1 MENVVFISGTGR
13 SGSGILRRLLSRHS
27 MVTTLPFE
35 SRFIVDPDG
44 IIDFYRNY
52 SETWTP
58 FLSDIRLKRL
68 ESLLCDLSKKSYI
81 HNSINRTIARICSCF
96 SINRI
101 KVISPKRYVTC
112 NFEKYIPGFKQYA
125 EELISDLKE
134 FSYEGYWVGTESY
147 KLSPKVYFQGL
158 KTREELSIPLRN
170 FLMKVISSILINAN
184 ASYYVDH
191 NTWNSLFAKDLL
203 HFFPSAKIIHIWR
216 DPRDVVA
223 SYTKQRCYP
232 KYGPQA
238 AVFYK
243 SIYNYWFSIKEM
255 LDMSCYYEIKLED
268 LVGSPESSI
277 KNICSFLDLPFEEG
291 LLNIDLSK
299 SNRGRW
305 EKDLHDGEKREVQ
318 EILKN
323 NIIELGYE

>member
-1 MENVVFISGTGR
+1 VFVSGTGR
-13 SGSGILRRLLSRHS
+13 SGSGLMRRLLSRHS

-58 FLSDIRLKRL
+58 FLADVRLKRL
-68 ESLLCDLSKKSYI
+68 ESFLCDLSKKSFI
-81 HNSINRTIARICSCF
+81 HSSINSTISRICSYF

-101 KVISPKRYVTC
+101 KIISPKRYVV
-112 NFEKYIPGFKQYA
+112 FDIDKYIPGFKQYA

-147 KLSPKVYFQGL
+147 KLSPRVYFQGPRT
-158 KTREELSIPLRN
+158 KEELSIPLRK
-170 FLMKVISSILINAN
+170 FLNKVVSSLLINTN

-191 NTWNSLFAKDLL
+191 NTWNFLFAKDLL
-203 HFFPSAKIIHIWR
+203 HFFPNAKIIHIWR

-223 SYTKQRCYP
+223 SYTKQRYAP
-232 KYGPQA
+232 KPGPQG

-243 SIYNYWFSIKEM
+243 SIVDYWFSIKET
-255 LDMSCYYEIKLED
+255 LDLSCYHEFKLED
-268 LVGSPESSI
+268 LVSSPESTI
-277 KNICSFLDLPFEEG
+277 RNIFSFLDLPFEEG

-305 EKDLHDGEKREVQ
+305 EKDLSDEEKSEVQ
-318 EILKN
+318 EILSN
-323 NIIELGYE
+323 IIIELGYA